1 MSFISTRK
9 GIIYSVLLLV
19 LLSACGRGRTVPEVT
34 PARVSRPVAGPCSG
48 SFLYSEDRTQIEGIL
63 VDSSVL
69 PFSLK
74 IGPNRRTPP
83 ALRDVTEV
91 LRVLDTWHVERC
103 KEGLE
108 ISPSE
113 RAGHEEET
121 ERIARHLRAFVLVV
135 TLPYG
140 SEEEANQE
148 IKNWIDGVRT
158 QLLRGFQRRSP

>member
-1 MSFISTRK
+1 MNFISTRK
-9 GIIYSVLLLV
+9 GIIYSVLFLV

-34 PARVSRPVAGPCSG
+34 PAGVTRPVVGPCSG
-48 SFLYSEDRTQIEGIL
+48 SFLYSDDRTQIEGIL
-63 VDSSVL
+63 LDGSVL

-74 IGPNRRTPP
+74 IAPNRRTPP

-91 LRVLDTWHVERC
+91 LQVLDTWHVERC

-121 ERIARHLRAFVLVV
+121 ERIAQHLRAFVLVV
-135 TLPYG
+135 TLPYD

-148 IKNWIDGVRT
+148 IKSWTDGVKA
-158 QLLRGFQRRSP
+158 QLLRGLQRRNP

>member
-1 MSFISTRK
+1 M
-9 GIIYSVLLLV
+9 
-19 LLSACGRGRTVPEVT
+19 
-34 PARVSRPVAGPCSG
+34 
-48 SFLYSEDRTQIEGIL
+48 
-63 VDSSVL
+63 
-69 PFSLK
+69 
-74 IGPNRRTPP
+74 
-83 ALRDVTEV
+83 EV

-103 KEGLE
+103 KEGLD

-113 RAGHEEET
+113 RAGYEEET

-148 IKNWIDGVRT
+148 IKNWMDGVRT